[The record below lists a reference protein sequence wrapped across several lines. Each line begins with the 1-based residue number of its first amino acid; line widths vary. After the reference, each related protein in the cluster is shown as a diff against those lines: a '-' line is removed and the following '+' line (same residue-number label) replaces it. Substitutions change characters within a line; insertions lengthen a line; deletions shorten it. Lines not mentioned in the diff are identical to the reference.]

1 MRRSNHDFVERLRQ
15 EQQAEAEAN
24 RLAIEDL
31 ERRLGYRDPPVAVTA
46 ASDARPGMSLRMA
59 HVAFLMVLLLAE
71 RMIVAVHPVT
81 SLSIAFLFAGI
92 DVIAAGIL
100 LRSSTHDA
108 R

>member
-1 MRRSNHDFVERLRQ
+1 
-15 EQQAEAEAN
+15 
-24 RLAIEDL
+24 
-31 ERRLGYRDPPVAVTA
+31 
-46 ASDARPGMSLRMA
+46 MA

-81 SLSIAFLFAGI
+81 SLSIAFLFVGI